1 MKALKS
7 PFIDGH
13 PEGSGA
19 LAALADLIALRHRA
33 TQCTLPVNRIA
44 TNPMSGQLRST
55 QQGRGID
62 FSEVRLYQPG
72 DDVRS
77 IDWKVTARTSKTHT
91 KIFQE
96 ERERPVMILVDQGPS
111 LYFGTQI
118 RFKSVAAVRLAA
130 LLGWA
135 ALDQGDRVGGI
146 VFSHCAHRE
155 VRPRRN
161 RKSLL
166 RFIHDC
172 IHFNHDLQQPSK
184 KAEETSLADM
194 IAATQR
200 TARHGSLVFIISD
213 FSGFDAE
220 TEDRLGQLGR
230 NNEIQGIQIFDPIE
244 SDLPP
249 PGRYTITNGQS
260 TQEIDTASK
269 TARSKHTQQFID
281 HQSSIQRA
289 FLRCKGGFVAQAACE
304 HPEAYLNQLIG
315 KSGRR

>member
-1 MKALKS
+1 MTVLES
-7 PFIDGH
+7 PFIDH
-13 PEGSGA
+13 HQEGSGA
-19 LAALADLIALRHRA
+19 LASLADLIALRHRA
-33 TQCTLPVNRIA
+33 MRCALPVNRIA

-72 DDVRS
+72 DDIRS

-146 VFSHCAHRE
+146 VFSQCAHRE

-166 RFIHDC
+166 RFIHDS
-172 IHFNHDLQQPSK
+172 IRFNHDLQQNWQ
-184 KAEETSLADM
+184 KAEEISLTDM

-200 TARHGSLVFIISD
+200 TVRHGSLVFIISD

-220 TEDRLGQLGR
+220 TENRLGQLGR

-244 SDLPP
+244 SDLPA
-249 PGRYTITNGQS
+249 PGRYSITNGQS
-260 TQEIDTASK
+260 IQEIDTASK
-269 TARSKHTQQFID
+269 TARSRHAQKFID
-281 HQSSIQRA
+281 HQSSVQRA
-289 FLRCKGGFVAQAACE
+289 FLRSKGGFVAQAASE
-304 HPEAYLNQLIG
+304 SPEAYMNQLIG
-315 KSGRR
+315 QSGRR

>member
-111 LYFGTQI
+111 LFWNPNSLQI
-118 RFKSVAAVRLAA
+118 RRRRP
-130 LLGWA
+130 LGSP
-135 ALDQGDRVGGI
+135 
-146 VFSHCAHRE
+146 F
-155 VRPRRN
+155 
-161 RKSLL
+161 
-166 RFIHDC
+166 
-172 IHFNHDLQQPSK
+172 
-184 KAEETSLADM
+184 
-194 IAATQR
+194 
-200 TARHGSLVFIISD
+200 
-213 FSGFDAE
+213 
-220 TEDRLGQLGR
+220 RLGCAGSR
-230 NNEIQGIQIFDPIE
+230 R
-244 SDLPP
+244 
-249 PGRYTITNGQS
+249 PGWR
-260 TQEIDTASK
+260 
-269 TARSKHTQQFID
+269 HC
-281 HQSSIQRA
+281 
-289 FLRCKGGFVAQAACE
+289 L
-304 HPEAYLNQLIG
+304 
-315 KSGRR
+315 